1 MISYV
6 AHLKSHGDFLSLT
19 RKHEFSLPPSTWQL
33 DNGTQVEVW
42 DTGVIYFQP
51 DCITDKDIALA
62 SAIHGNETAPIEICN
77 SLIDKILNG
86 TINLTQR
93 VLFIFGNPPSINIGQ
108 RFVDENLNRL
118 FSGSHSQGEGLV
130 NQERERAKALEGYV
144 ERFFNSVEAG
154 RYRCLYDLHTAI
166 RGSKNEKFAIHPFIH
181 GKKWKKS
188 QFQLLQ
194 ACGVSTFLLMNKPA
208 TTFSY
213 FASNTFGADSFTV
226 ELGKVRP
233 FGENDM
239 SKFAAAEATFE
250 ALITDGDLNLAPF
263 DADTFEFYDVHR
275 TVDRTTEDF
284 RLNFADDVVNFTPYP
299 LGFVLANDGDI
310 EHAVDTEGEAIIFPN
325 AKVALGQR
333 ALLTVIP
340 MDVSG
345 KLQDQFKKIS
355 QKKPAKAG
363 LKVGRNMFKSNP

>member
-1 MISYV
+1 M
-6 AHLKSHGDFLSLT
+6 
-19 RKHEFSLPPSTWQL
+19 
-33 DNGTQVEVW
+33 
-42 DTGVIYFQP
+42 
-51 DCITDKDIALA
+51 A

-86 TINLTQR
+86 TIALTQR
-93 VLFIFGNPPSINIGQ
+93 VLFIFGNPPSINIGK
-108 RFVDENLNRL
+108 RFADENLNRL
-118 FSGSHSQGEGLV
+118 FSGTHSQGEGLV

-144 ERFFNSVEAG
+144 DRFFNSVEEG

-250 ALITDGDLNLAPF
+250 ALITDDDLNLAPF
-263 DADTFEFYDVHR
+263 DVDSFEFYDVHR
-275 TVDRTTEDF
+275 AVDRTTEDF

-299 LGFVLANDGDI
+299 LGFALANHGDI
-310 EHAVDTEGEAIIFPN
+310 EHVVDTEGEAIIFPN
-325 AKVALGQR
+325 AQVALGQR

-340 MDVSG
+340 MDVEG
-345 KLQDQFKKIS
+345 KLQD
-355 QKKPAKAG
+355 
-363 LKVGRNMFKSNP
+363 